1 MQLAYHWAARE
12 ELPNQAHPVTPANR
26 TTLEPY
32 QLARFQDSAFFDAVV
47 EGRMPLTD
55 LLQVRPPAHT
65 PLLARLRKRAALP
78 PTPLLLYNPLEILS
92 QVLRH
97 QPRWPQVHPARTPRF
112 IFHWHVAHLHTKA
125 CGGLPC

>member
-55 LLQVRPPAHT
+55 LLQVCAH
-65 PLLARLRKRAALP
+65 P
-78 PTPLLLYNPLEILS
+78 PTHLCLRDCGNERRCRQCRCCCIIPWKYSVRYYVINLDGHKFILPGRLDS
-92 QVLRH
+92 YF
-97 QPRWPQVHPARTPRF
+97 T
-112 IFHWHVAHLHTKA
+112 
-125 CGGLPC
+125 GM